1 MYTANGSERCTL
13 MPRFVHNVVVV
24 DDSATSLFALRDVV
38 EGLPNAAAHGF
49 GSSLECLDWCAHN
62 DADCFVLDFHMIAP
76 NGLEMTRR
84 LRADPRHH
92 DIPIIIVTGDADL
105 GMRTE
110 VLVAG
115 ANDFVRKPVFRD
127 ELKARL
133 TTLLAL
139 RDAHKLVAMHVEEL
153 EHSLVESEE
162 RARRLEA
169 LWKIANNPS
178 LNAAEVIDAMLH
190 QAAEAIR
197 PGEPFC
203 ALLGRIEFN
212 EVVAV
217 AVATTSAATHVPAV
231 GDRRP
236 VAAAGTVNRLQAGR
250 TRAWND
256 LIAEDPEAQRAHR
269 LGWKSVL
276 ATQFLVADA
285 TYSLTFAS
293 SMVTAEPFASE
304 DFAYAELIGAFF
316 AHQLQV
322 DALEA
327 VLRDS
332 EERSR
337 EHAERLEALSGIVN
351 NPRLHEEELLLA
363 MLCQGSASIRRG
375 QEYFGALLRIDGD
388 ALIVEAIIN
397 APFADPA
404 SRLRWSV
411 GSTIPL
417 AETIVGKLIGDESG
431 ARCWDE
437 RELDDLAG
445 PLGKSARWRC
455 YIATTFVAGGTTH
468 ALAFASNHPPKKPFG
483 SQDLA
488 YVDVLASFFANRL
501 QQNWQFDRIQYQQSH
516 DVLTGL
522 LNRSQFRS
530 QARLTNLQTNSDR
543 YALVLVD
550 INGFRT
556 VNATYG
562 HMIGDALLV
571 EVAASLR
578 ARTREDEFAGRL
590 GGDVFAIFVP
600 NPQSR
605 AEAERRAHDFL
616 TAFSQPFSTGDR
628 HGKEFIGLTTSI
640 GVAVAPDD
648 APDLDAIFSLAHDAL
663 MAAKKRGPG
672 SVVDYAALG
681 SAGSR

>member
-1 MYTANGSERCTL
+1 
-13 MPRFVHNVVVV
+13 MPQSLHNVVVV
-24 DDSATSLFALRDVV
+24 DDSATSLFVLRDVA
-38 EGLPNAAAHGF
+38 EELPNAVAHPF
-49 GSSLECLDWCAHN
+49 SSSLDALAWCADH

-76 NGLEMTRR
+76 NGLEMTRL
-84 LRADPRHH
+84 LRADPRHR
-92 DIPIIIVTGDADL
+92 DVPIVIVTGDGDVA
-105 GMRTE
+105 MRTE

-115 ANDFVRKPVFRD
+115 ANDFIRKPVFRE

-139 RDAHKLVAMHVEEL
+139 RDAHKLLAMHVEEL
-153 EHSLVESEE
+153 EQSLVESEE
-162 RARRLEA
+162 RARRQARRLES
-169 LWKIANNPS
+169 LWTIANNPS
-178 LNAAEVIDAMLH
+178 LNGEEVIAAMLA
-190 QAAEAIR
+190 QSAAAIR

-212 EVVAV
+212 EVFAV
-217 AVATTSAATHVPAV
+217 AVATTSGETRVPVV
-231 GDRRP
+231 GERRP
-236 VAAAGTVNRLQAGR
+236 VAAAGTVNQLRAGR
-250 TRAWND
+250 TRAWSD
-256 LIAEDPEAQRAHR
+256 LVSEDPQGQRAHR

-276 ATQFLVADA
+276 ATQFLVGDT

-293 SMVTAEPFASE
+293 SAVTPEPFGSE
-304 DFAYAELIGAFF
+304 DVAYVELIGAFF

-351 NPRLHEEELLLA
+351 NPRLQEEELLVA
-363 MLCQGSASIRRG
+363 MLRQGSASIRRDLD
-375 QEYFGALLRIDGD
+375 YFGVLLRIDGD
-388 ALIVEAIIN
+388 ELVVEAVID
-397 APFADPA
+397 APYLGDAA
-404 SRLRWSV
+404 RLRWSL
-411 GSTIPL
+411 GSRIPVRD
-417 AETIVGKLIGDESG
+417 TIVGQLVGAQGG
-431 ARCWDE
+431 ARCWGE
-437 RELDDLAG
+437 RELDDL
-445 PLGKSARWRC
+445 SATVVQARRWRS

-468 ALAFASNHPPKKPFG
+468 ALAFASMRSPKKPFG

-530 QARLTNLQTNSDR
+530 QARLTNLQTKSDR
-543 YALVLVD
+543 YALVFVD

-578 ARTREDEFAGRL
+578 ARTRGKEFAGRI
-590 GGDVFAIFVP
+590 GGDVFAVFVP
-600 NPQSR
+600 NPKSR
-605 AEAERRAHDFL
+605 AAAERRAHDFL

-681 SAGSR
+681 STGSR

>member
-1 MYTANGSERCTL
+1 MTRS
-13 MPRFVHNVVVV
+13 VQNVVVV
-24 DDSATSLFALRDVV
+24 DDSATSLFLLRDVV
-38 EGLPNAAAHGF
+38 AGLPDTIAHPF
-49 GSSLECLDWCAHN
+49 SSSLECLDWCEDH
-62 DADCFVLDFHMIAP
+62 DADCFVLDFHMLAP

-92 DIPIIIVTGDADL
+92 DVPIVIVTGDADV

-115 ANDFVRKPVFRD
+115 ANDFIRKPVFRD

-139 RDAHKLVAMHVEEL
+139 RDAHKLLAMHVEEL
-153 EHSLVESEE
+153 EQSLVKSEE
-162 RARRLEA
+162 RARRQARRLET

-178 LNAAEVIDAMLH
+178 LNAEEVIAAMLQ

-212 EVVAV
+212 EVIAV
-217 AVATTSAATHVPAV
+217 AIATTTGATRTPEL
-231 GDRRP
+231 GSRRP
-236 VAAAGTVNRLQAGR
+236 VAAAGTVNQLQAGR
-250 TRAWND
+250 TRAWSD
-256 LIAEDPEAQRAHR
+256 LVSEDADAQRSHR
-269 LGWKSVL
+269 LGWRSVL
-276 ATQFLVADA
+276 ATQFLVADT

-304 DFAYAELIGAFF
+304 DFAYVELIGAFF

-351 NPRLHEEELLLA
+351 NPHLQEEELLLA
-363 MLCQGSASIRRG
+363 MLRQGSASIRRD
-375 QEYFGALLRIDGD
+375 QDYFGVLLRVDGE
-388 ALIVEAIIN
+388 ALVVEAVIG
-397 APFADPA
+397 APFVDEAA
-404 SRLRWSV
+404 RKRWSP
-411 GSTIPL
+411 GSSIPL
-417 AETIVGKLIGDESG
+417 ADSIVGQLIGSEAG
-431 ARCWDE
+431 ARCWGE
-437 RELDDLAG
+437 RELDELAG
-445 PLGKSARWRC
+445 KLVQAAHWRS

-468 ALAFASNHPPKKPFG
+468 ALAFASSEAPQKPFG

-530 QARLTNLQTNSDR
+530 QARLTNLQTKSDR

-578 ARTREDEFAGRL
+578 ARTRGKEFAGRI

-600 NPQSR
+600 NPKTR
-605 AEAERRAHDFL
+605 AAAERRAHDFL

-640 GVAVAPDD
+640 GVSVAPDD

-663 MAAKKRGPG
+663 MAAKRRGPG
-672 SVVDYAALG
+672 SVIDYAAL
-681 SAGSR
+681 SSPGSR

>member
-1 MYTANGSERCTL
+1 
-13 MPRFVHNVVVV
+13 MPRSVHNVVVV
-24 DDSATSLFALRDVV
+24 DDSATSLFVLRDVV
-38 EGLPNAAAHGF
+38 ERLPGALAHPF
-49 GSSLECLDWCAHN
+49 SSSLEALAWCADH

-92 DIPIIIVTGDADL
+92 DVPIIIVTGDADV

-115 ANDFVRKPVFRD
+115 ANDFIRKPVFRD
-127 ELKARL
+127 ELRARL

-139 RDAHKLVAMHVEEL
+139 RDAHKLLAMHVEEL
-153 EHSLVESEE
+153 EASLVESEE
-162 RARRLEA
+162 RARGQARRLET

-178 LNAAEVIDAMLH
+178 LSGEEIIDAML
-190 QAAEAIR
+190 QQSAEAIR

-212 EVVAV
+212 EVLAV
-217 AVATTSAATHVPAV
+217 AVAITSDATRMPEA
-231 GDRRP
+231 GSRRP
-236 VAAAGTVNRLQAGR
+236 LAAAGTVNQLQAGR
-250 TRAWND
+250 TRAWGD
-256 LIAEDPEAQRAHR
+256 LVSEDPDAQRSHR
-269 LGWKSVL
+269 LGWRSVL
-276 ATQFLVADA
+276 STQFLVGDT

-304 DFAYAELIGAFF
+304 DFAYVELIGAFF

-327 VLRDS
+327 GLRDS

-351 NPRLHEEELLLA
+351 NPRLQEEELLFA
-363 MLCQGSASIRRG
+363 MLRQGSDSIRRG
-375 QEYFGALLRIDGD
+375 QEYFGTLLRFEGET
-388 ALIVEAIIN
+388 LVVEAIIN
-397 APFADPA
+397 APFTDEA
-404 SRLRWSV
+404 SRSRWSV

-417 AETIVGKLIGDESG
+417 SETIVGQLIGNEGS
-431 ARCWDE
+431 ARCWEE
-437 RELDDLAG
+437 RELEDLATA
-445 PLGKSARWRC
+445 LGKGARWRS

-468 ALAFASNHPPKKPFG
+468 ALAFASNESPKKPFG
-483 SQDLA
+483 AQDLA

-522 LNRSQFRS
+522 LNRSSFRS
-530 QARLTNLQTNSDR
+530 QARMTNLQTNCDR

-578 ARTREDEFAGRL
+578 SRTRGKEFAGRI

-600 NPQSR
+600 NPETR
-605 AEAERRAHDFL
+605 ADAERRARDFL
-616 TAFSQPFSTGDR
+616 TRSRNRSRP
-628 HGKEFIGLTTSI
+628 
-640 GVAVAPDD
+640 
-648 APDLDAIFSLAHDAL
+648 AIA
-663 MAAKKRGPG
+663 
-672 SVVDYAALG
+672 
-681 SAGSR
+681 